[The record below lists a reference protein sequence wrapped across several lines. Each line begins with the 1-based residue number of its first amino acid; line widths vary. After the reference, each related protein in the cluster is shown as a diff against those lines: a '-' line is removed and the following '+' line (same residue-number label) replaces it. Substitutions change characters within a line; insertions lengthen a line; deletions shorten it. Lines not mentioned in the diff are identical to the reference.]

1 MARGVRNLTPQQER
15 ELYAARKLRDALS
28 TKGLARKW
36 GISERAVLQ
45 AIERQRTL
53 EREQRVGA
61 NRRMGL
67 RAALV

>member
-15 ELYAARKLRDALS
+15 ELYEARKLRDALS

-53 EREQRVGA
+53 EREERVGA
-61 NRRMGL
+61 NRRIGL

>member
-15 ELYAARKLRDALS
+15 ELYEARKLRDALS

-61 NRRMGL
+61 NRRIGL